1 METNNM
7 NTPDLIV
14 THPFPAA
21 KEEDL
26 STSEISI
33 ATEEMDGGVQPLKE
47 EKKASLVSKPIS
59 ELVSDLRYSQGML
72 EANIQ
77 TAKETRKAINKYLT
91 RTNMAQYAD
100 IVRNM
105 TEAEINSM
113 TKKDIDNK
121 FPGHEIVDWEDPA
134 VRGDGDYGYTEDEY
148 HQFIID
154 LKNKLYEYE
163 SLVKLIDKAKDYVA
177 NMSKMLQEARIKY
190 AEKVAKNNTPEGN
203 KAKQF
208 LSDINNINRC
218 DGFFTYVMNHASKIA
233 NSNYQYI
240 KDRFDTWCSKNQR
253 YEDILDTIK
262 TTAVFDAD
270 DADRE
275 FLCKCLMGYV
285 IYGDNSDKRHE
296 IIKKSILNNLK
307 DYFEGNIDEADAF
320 SIKASIQSI
329 FLLSK

>member
-1 METNNM
+1 METNNTI
-7 NTPDLIV
+7 NVTPIPV
-14 THPFPAA
+14 A
-21 KEEDL
+21 KEGDL
-26 STSEISI
+26 VISEIPV
-33 ATEEMDGGVQPLKE
+33 ATEEMNVRIEPLKE

-59 ELVSDLRYSQGML
+59 QLVSDLRYSQGLL
-72 EANIQ
+72 EANIE
-77 TAKETRKAINKYLT
+77 TAKETAKAINKYLK
-91 RTNMAQYAD
+91 RTNMSQYVN

-105 TEAEINSM
+105 TESEINSM
-113 TKKDIDNK
+113 TRKDIDNK
-121 FPGHEIVDWEDPA
+121 FPGHELVDWEDPA

-148 HQFIID
+148 HQFIIN

-163 SLVKLIDKAKDYVA
+163 ELVKLIDKAKDYVA
-177 NMSKMLQEARIKY
+177 NMGKMLQEARIRY

-240 KDRFDTWCSKNQR
+240 KNRFDIWCSKNQR

-262 TTAVFDAD
+262 TTTVFDAD